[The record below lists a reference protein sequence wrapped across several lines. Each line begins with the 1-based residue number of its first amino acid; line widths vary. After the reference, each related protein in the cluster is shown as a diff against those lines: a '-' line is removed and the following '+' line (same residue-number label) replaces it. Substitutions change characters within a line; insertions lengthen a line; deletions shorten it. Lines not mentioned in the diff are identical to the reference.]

1 MRPGRRRP
9 GTTTSPST
17 PNVPTITRKASNS
30 FSQTF
35 KFPAGPPTD
44 GESSPERQSAG
55 GSQALQ
61 ALQNRRSSPRL
72 ANDRRTPTNPNND
85 ALSPITRII
94 SGSSMDGTPRSS
106 GEFYSMS
113 NNSTETLASEYV
125 AHPSAQAR
133 LLSRPMHQRHGSHL
147 APPVAQNRPES
158 LMMGYAQIMGSFTL
172 DGSLINQA
180 PFEEVKRKGVVGG
193 QGGGGVVGVE
203 RTKKRESGL
212 FGAMGWGNIGES
224 LGGLLGSSEPS
235 SIREMGRIASMK
247 TVPLIT
253 TPQSILFVDLKLAP
267 GESRSYTYSFTMPRG
282 LPPSHKGRSMKVA
295 YHLTIGT
302 QRAGSTKDQ
311 QVKQVDVP
319 FRVFGSVNSKC
330 INIVLRAMLIC
341 DRPRRDTRAR
351 SHVSIHHS
359 TRSSTNNDSRQHP

>member
-1 MRPGRRRP
+1 
-9 GTTTSPST
+9 
-17 PNVPTITRKASNS
+17 
-30 FSQTF
+30 
-35 KFPAGPPTD
+35 
-44 GESSPERQSAG
+44 
-55 GSQALQ
+55 
-61 ALQNRRSSPRL
+61 
-72 ANDRRTPTNPNND
+72 
-85 ALSPITRII
+85 
-94 SGSSMDGTPRSS
+94 MDGTPRSS

-113 NNSTETLASEYV
+113 NNSTETLASEYA
-125 AHPSAQAR
+125 AHSSR
-133 LLSRPMHQRHGSHL
+133 LLPRPMHQRHGSHL

-247 TVPLIT
+247 TVPLIS

-267 GESRSYTYSFTMPRG
+267 GESKSYTYSFTMPKG
-282 LPPSHKGRSMKVA
+282 LPPSHKGRSMKVS

-302 QRAGSTKDQ
+302 QRAGSTKEQ

-319 FRVFGSVNSKC
+319 FRVFGSVNSEYF
-330 INIVLRAMLIC
+330 IPNPQALLMRT
-341 DRPRRDTRAR
+341 RPR
-351 SHVSIHHS
+351 
-359 TRSSTNNDSRQHP
+359 